1 MADEE
6 LIPRS
11 GSSTTLWHTE
21 AAQAVID
28 YLSAFLRLEFSP
40 KDAGKLHI
48 SRNKIILEL
57 SPPGSAVLSEAGEQG
72 DMLYHDGDDWVPL
85 ANPGD
90 PVAIDWVLRHDG
102 TAPYWDVPST
112 CS

>member
-21 AAQAVID
+21 TAQAVID

-40 KDAGKLHI
+40 KDAGKLHV
-48 SRNKIILEL
+48 SRNKIILAL
-57 SPPGSAVLSEAGEQG
+57 SPPGSAVLSEAGEEG
-72 DMLYHDGDDWVPL
+72 DMLYHDGDDWVVL
-85 ANPGD
+85 ENPGT
-90 PVAIDWVLRHDG
+90 PAAHNFVLRHNG
-102 TAPYWDVPST
+102 TAPYWDEPSS
-112 CS
+112 C